1 MKHLRVALVGNPNCG
16 KTTLFNALTGSRQQV
31 GNWPGVTV
39 ERKSGRFTLDDM
51 EVEVVDLPG
60 LYSLVAAASA
70 SADEQV
76 ARDYLGTGEAD
87 FIVNIVDAAN
97 LERNL
102 YLTSQLLESG
112 VPVLV
117 VLNMVDVASEQGVV
131 IDIHALSDRLGCPVV
146 PAVATRRRTVDGVKQ
161 AIVQRRADNTSV
173 GPVFAPALEDA
184 IQSLAEAVTA
194 RLAVPAIQVPWLATL
209 LLEGDTRVE
218 AQCASLAGVLALQ
231 RARVL
236 SGEGV
241 DADILVADARY
252 RFVSAVC
259 ADCRSFSGQ
268 LSRHLT
274 DRIDAIVLHRVL
286 GIPIFLAVM
295 YLMFLLTINVG
306 SAFIDFFDQAFGA
319 LLVGG
324 LGGWL
329 ASIGAP
335 EWLKVLLANG
345 AGGGVQTVATFI
357 PVIGFLYLALS
368 ALEDSG
374 YMARAAFVMDR
385 AMRALGLPGKAFV
398 PLIVGFGCNIP
409 AIMATRTLEHR
420 RDRILT
426 TLMVPFMSC
435 GARLPV
441 YALFAAAFFPDD
453 GQNVVFALYLI
464 GIAVAVLT
472 GLLLKSTLLKG
483 ESGHFV
489 MELPLYHVPAPGTV
503 MRRAWDRL
511 RDFVVRAGQVIVPMV
526 MVLSLLNSMGTDGS
540 FGHEDSEASV
550 LATVGH
556 TITPV
561 FAPMGIR
568 EDNWQAAVGLFTGI
582 LAKEAVVGTLNAL
595 YAGADTAA
603 DDAAAPAEE
612 PEEGIVSK
620 LGAALQT
627 IPDNLSELGSK
638 LLDPLGLDVGY
649 VSDQAAAAQEL
660 EASTGVFS
668 AMQARFDGA
677 LGAFAYLLIILL
689 YTPCVAANGAVR
701 NELGGGWMA
710 VTAGWTF
717 FVGYTAAVLCYQIGR
732 FAAHPLNATVTLAV
746 VGIAWL
752 AVIVGLVWA
761 ARNKPAWVPA

>member
-1 MKHLRVALVGNPNCG
+1 MNRLRVALVGNPNCG

-39 ERKSGRFTLDDM
+39 ERKSGNFRLDDTD
-51 EVEVVDLPG
+51 VEVVDLPG
-60 LYSLVAAASA
+60 LYSLVAMRDTST
-70 SADEQV
+70 DEQV
-76 ARDYLGTGEAD
+76 AREYVAAGGAD

-102 YLTSQLLESG
+102 YLSSQLLESG

-117 VLNMVDVASEQGVV
+117 ALNMVDVAREQGVV
-131 IDIHALSDRLGCPVV
+131 VDAEALSRRLGCPVV
-146 PAVATRRRTVDGVKQ
+146 PVVATRRRTIDALKQ
-161 AIVQRRADNTSV
+161 AIARQSAGNSST
-173 GPVFAPALEDA
+173 GPVFAPVVEDA
-184 IQSLAEAVTA
+184 IDALSDAIGTSIAVQA
-194 RLAVPAIQVPWLATL
+194 GQASWLATR
-209 LLEGDTRVE
+209 LLEGDTRAE
-218 AQCASLAGVLALQ
+218 TLCAPLADVLATQ
-231 RARVL
+231 RARVE
-236 SGEGV
+236 SAEGV
-241 DADILVADARY
+241 EADILVADARY
-252 RFVSAVC
+252 RFVSAAC
-259 ADCRSFSGQ
+259 ADSRSFSGQ
-268 LSRHLT
+268 LSRHLS
-274 DRIDAIVLHRVL
+274 DRIDAVVLHRVL

-319 LLVGG
+319 VLVDG

-329 ASIGAP
+329 DGVGAP
-335 EWLKVLLANG
+335 SWLKVLLANG
-345 AGGGVQTVATFI
+345 VGGGVQTVATFI

-441 YALFAAAFFPDD
+441 YALFAAAFFPQN

-472 GLLLKSTLLKG
+472 GLLMKHTLLKG
-483 ESGHFV
+483 KSGHFV
-489 MELPLYHVPAPGTV
+489 MELPLYHVPMPGTV
-503 MRRAWDRL
+503 VRRAWDRL

-526 MVLSLLNSMGTDGS
+526 VVLSLLNSMGTDGS

-550 LATVGH
+550 LAKVGH
-556 TITPV
+556 VITPA

-568 EDNWQAAVGLFTGI
+568 EENWQAAVGLFTGI

-595 YAGADTAA
+595 YAGTDEAAA
-603 DDAAAPAEE
+603 DPEGAEGAQD
-612 PEEGIVSK
+612 EGIVAR
-620 LGAALQT
+620 LGAAFQT
-627 IPDNLSELGSK
+627 IPDNLSELGGK

-649 VSDQAAAAQEL
+649 VSDQASAAQEL
-660 EASTGVFS
+660 EASTGVFG

-677 LGAFAYLLIILL
+677 LGAFSYLLIILL

-710 VTAGWTF
+710 ITAGWTF

-732 FAAHPLNATVTLAV
+732 FASQPLTSTITLAV
-746 VGIAWL
+746 VAAAWL
-752 AVIVGLVWA
+752 GVIAGLVWA
-761 ARNKPAWVPA
+761 ARHKPAWVPA